1 METTR
6 NSFPYVHP
14 AMSVKKDWSGHRLD
28 VCFTLMSGDRQ
39 APMARPKSAN
49 AGHRG
54 SNPLAVKACLTAG
67 DVRYAINA
75 LAASTCLLAALIPAT
90 YKE

>member
-28 VCFTLMSGDRQ
+28 VCFTPMSGHRQ
-39 APMARPKSAN
+39 EPRARPKSAKS
-49 AGHRG
+49 RR
-54 SNPLAVKACLTAG
+54 
-67 DVRYAINA
+67 RYNGIGKKT
-75 LAASTCLLAALIPAT
+75 LW
-90 YKE
+90 